1 MLDLQGPV
9 LIIRPGA
16 LGDTILTLPLISS
29 VRKLAPDADVTFL
42 GNRAYKSLL
51 PPGVTFQAFDDPRW
65 LWLFE
70 KGGSPQKPQ
79 DARYR
84 TAFVILTR
92 GQEVLENLWRHG
104 AGNIRHVSPAP
115 RPGKHMVEHI
125 HEGLGLPVP
134 PREPSL
140 LHLARAAKQDLIWI
154 HPGSGGAR
162 KCLPLDEW
170 IAIAHHLQGLTGWE
184 VAITASEE
192 DAFLKQDPSWVSLT
206 EAHGRQLLDGKLLRE
221 VCAELAA
228 ARLFVGSD
236 SGISHLAA
244 GLGVHSAVLFSA
256 TDPVTW
262 APWAPVGQV
271 SVVDVRKGEWGC
283 ERLLSELGAV
293 LDAAA
298 EG

>member
-1 MLDLQGPV
+1 MPDLQGPI

-29 VRKLAPDADVTFL
+29 VRKLAPDADITFL

-51 PPGVTFQAFDDPRW
+51 PGGVSFQAFDDQKW

-70 KGGSPQKPQ
+70 EGGLPEN
-79 DARYR
+79 ARNADYR
-84 TAFVILTR
+84 TAFVVLTR
-92 GQEVLENLWRHG
+92 AQEVLGNLRRHG

-115 RPGKHMVEHI
+115 RPGKHLVEHI

-134 PREPSL
+134 PREPAL
-140 LHLARAAKQDLIWI
+140 LHLARSEKRDLIWI

-170 IAIAHHLQGLTGWE
+170 IAIADHLQGLTGWE

-192 DAFLKQDPSWVSLT
+192 DAFLKQDPRWASLT
-206 EAHGRQLLDGKLLRE
+206 EAHGRQLLDGKSLRE
-221 VCAELAA
+221 VCAELVA

-244 GLGVHSAVLFSA
+244 GLGVCSAVLFAA
-256 TDPVTW
+256 TDPETW

-271 SVVDVRKGEWGC
+271 SVVDVRSGEWGR

-293 LDAAA
+293 LGAAA